1 MINILLINRL
11 FAQNTLD
18 KNRFIILRKD
28 ENIMIFFIDYIL

>member
-18 KNRFIILRKD
+18 KNRFIILRKAK
-28 ENIMIFFIDYIL
+28 NKMRFLIDYFQ

>member
-18 KNRFIILRKD
+18 KNRFIISQNDKNKTRLIID
-28 ENIMIFFIDYIL
+28 NIL

>member
-18 KNRFIILRKD
+18 KNRFIISQNDKNKTR
-28 ENIMIFFIDYIL
+28 FIIDKIL